1 MNDKIS
7 ILIIEDDQKILNFLS
22 LGLKAKGYQV
32 YIAKSGN
39 EGIVSYCT
47 LNPKIIL
54 LDLGLPDMDGVEV
67 IRNIREVSS
76 IPILV
81 LSARE
86 MEQDKISA
94 LDAGA
99 NDYMTKPF
107 LMGELMARLRVME
120 RYIERVVDV
129 KTEAIYQIYDL
140 KVDVERHRV
149 FLSDEELHL
158 TPLEY
163 KLLVYMIKNRGK
175 VVTHSQIMKNV
186 WGYEDDD
193 ATNLRVCMV
202 TLRKKIE
209 KEPSQPKFIFT
220 EIGVGYRF
228 TDF

>member
-1 MNDKIS
+1 MSEKIS
-7 ILIIEDDQKILNFLS
+7 LLIIEDDQKILNFLS

-32 YIAKSGN
+32 HIAKSGN
-39 EGIVSYCT
+39 EGILSFCT
-47 LNPKIIL
+47 LNPQIIL
-54 LDLGLPDMDGVEV
+54 LDLGLPDIDGVEV
-67 IRNIREVSS
+67 IQKLREVSS

-120 RYIERVVDV
+120 RYIEREVEIKPESIYKVYDLVVDV
-129 KTEAIYQIYDL
+129 D
-140 KVDVERHRV
+140 RHRV
-149 FLSDEELHL
+149 FLNDNELHL

-163 KLLVYMIKNRGK
+163 KLLVYMIRNRGK

-186 WGYEDDD
+186 WGYEDSD

-209 KEPSQPKFIFT
+209 KDPSQPKYIFT